1 MGRRAGWLAYGAA
14 IAGEAHM
21 VVGVEDV
28 VGELAVSGGGP
39 SDRSTGGSVRP
50 GDGRLDIGALAERI
64 VKLIMTR
71 ERRGKEYGTVVL
83 AEGLVTLLPEEH
95 GDGARGHFSLNQ
107 RGIAKL
113 VAARVAARYLEL
125 TGHSKKV
132 TGIQLGYESRCAA
145 PHAFDVLLGS
155 QLGLGAYR
163 ALAEEGLDGHMVSVS
178 GQLELKYVPFSEL
191 IDGTT
196 LQTHVRF
203 IERGSDFH
211 RLAQDLGTRI

>member
-28 VGELAVSGGGP
+28 FGDLVLGAP
-39 SDRSTGGSVRP
+39 SSSRTRGDSERP
-50 GDGRLDIGALAERI
+50 GEGHLDLDALANRI
-64 VKLIMTR
+64 VKLILTR

-83 AEGLVTLLPEEH
+83 AEGLVTLLPDEV
-95 GDGARGHFSLNQ
+95 GDKARTHHSLNE

-113 VAARVAARYLEL
+113 VAAHVAALYASQ
-125 TGHSKKV
+125 TGRKKKI

-178 GQLELKYVPFSEL
+178 GHLELQYVPFSEL
-191 IDGTT
+191 VDEGT

-203 IERGSDFH
+203 IDRGSDFH
-211 RLAQDLGTRI
+211 RLAHDLGTKI